1 MKMILNVSSHNE
13 NDDGGCVLALLDLTP
28 RLAERALRRIESL
41 RAISAQD
48 EAADEIYYWNCDAA
62 FFDPFL
68 ASNDDSG
75 PKGQPAVPPDQLF
88 EQLEKAAKD
97 FIEVKAG
104 FKIPEGEIARVDC
117 SQMVVRKEGVA
128 FIAIP
133 KHANFYVETCEVAA
147 EFLRRAEES
156 S

>member
-1 MKMILNVSSHNE
+1 MKMILTVSSHNE

-28 RLAERALRRIESL
+28 RLAERALSRIESL

-48 EAADEIYYWNCDAA
+48 EAADEIYYWNSDAV

-68 ASNDDSG
+68 ACNDDSG
-75 PKGQPAVPPDQLF
+75 LEGQPAVPPDQLF

-97 FIEVKAG
+97 FIEVEAG
-104 FKIPEGEIARVDC
+104 FIIPDGQIARIDC
-117 SQMVVRKEGVA
+117 SQMVVRNDGIA

-133 KHANFYVETCEVAA
+133 KHGNFYVETCEVAA
-147 EFLRRAEES
+147 EVLHRVAKS